1 MKGGYPMKKSSYL
14 ERAGKFAAL
23 RAQELEALGY
33 DPHNELRY
41 RLSRIF
47 EEAVVIINERKGWNA
62 RPIIDGSTR
71 NVVLCSDYCIKIDK
85 VERSFFGTSKDEY
98 NFFLEHKNDS
108 YGPFL
113 CPISK
118 VVIRD
123 YTFYIMPRVKGVG
136 HTNKNRFPRFIIE
149 DMRDLHNMNIG
160 VFHRQ
165 PIIIDYAAG
174 FE

>member
-1 MKGGYPMKKSSYL
+1 MARSSYIQ
-14 ERAGKFAAL
+14 RAEKFAAL
-23 RAQELEALGY
+23 LAQELEALGY
-33 DPHNELRY
+33 DSHSEPRY
-41 RLSRIF
+41 RLSSIF
-47 EEAVVIINERKGWNA
+47 ECAIESINERKGWNA
-62 RPIIDGSTR
+62 RSIIDGSTR

-85 VERSFFGTSKDEY
+85 VEHSFFGTSKDEY
-98 NFFLEHKNDS
+98 DFFLSHKDDS

-118 VVIRD
+118 VVIRN
-123 YTFYIMPRVKGVG
+123 YTFYIMPRVKSVG

-149 DMRDLHNMNIG
+149 DMCDLHNMNIG

>member
-1 MKGGYPMKKSSYL
+1 MAKSSYIQ
-14 ERAGKFAAL
+14 RAKKFATL
-23 RAQELEALGY
+23 LAQELEALGY
-33 DPHNELRY
+33 DSHDESRY
-41 RLSRIF
+41 RLSCIF
-47 EEAVVIINERKGWNA
+47 EDAVVNINVRKGWNA

-85 VERSFFGTSKDEY
+85 VERSYFGTSKDEY
-98 NFFLEHKNDS
+98 DFFLSHKDDA
-108 YGPFL
+108 YGQFL

-118 VVIRD
+118 VVIHG

-136 HTNKNRFPRFIIE
+136 YTYISRFPQFIRE
-149 DMRDLHNMNIG
+149 DMRDLHSMNVG

>member
-1 MKGGYPMKKSSYL
+1 MVKSSYIQ
-14 ERAGKFAAL
+14 RAEKFAAL
-23 RAQELEALGY
+23 LAQELEALGY
-33 DPHNELRY
+33 DPHDESRY

-47 EEAVVIINERKGWNA
+47 EDAIENINVRKGWNA
-62 RPIIDGSTR
+62 RSIIDGSTR

-85 VERSFFGTSKDEY
+85 VRCSIFGTSRDEY
-98 NFFLEHKNDS
+98 DFFLRHKDDS
-108 YGPFL
+108 YGQFL

-118 VVIRD
+118 AIINN
-123 YTFYIMPRVKGVG
+123 YIFYIMPRVKGVG
-136 HTNKNRFPRFIIE
+136 YTSASRFPQFIRD

>member
-1 MKGGYPMKKSSYL
+1 MAKSSYIQ
-14 ERAGKFAAL
+14 RAEKFAVL
-23 RAQELEALGY
+23 LAQELEALGY
-33 DPHNELRY
+33 DPHGKSRY

-47 EEAVVIINERKGWNA
+47 EDAIVNINVRKGWNA
-62 RPIIDGSTR
+62 RSIIDGSTR

-85 VERSFFGTSKDEY
+85 VQRSCFGTSKDEY
-98 NFFLEHKNDS
+98 DFFLHHKNDS
-108 YGPFL
+108 YGQFL

-118 VVIRD
+118 VVIND
-123 YTFYIMPRVKGVG
+123 YTFYIMPRVRGVG
-136 HTNKNRFPRFIIE
+136 YTSAKRFPLFIRE

>member
-1 MKGGYPMKKSSYL
+1 MKKSSYIQ
-14 ERAGKFAAL
+14 RAEKFAAL
-23 RAQELEALGY
+23 LAQELEALGY
-33 DPHNELRY
+33 DPRDESRY
-41 RLSRIF
+41 RLSCIF
-47 EEAVVIINERKGWNA
+47 EDAVENINVRKGWNA

-85 VERSFFGTSKDEY
+85 VKHSYFGTSKDEY
-98 NFFLEHKNDS
+98 DFFLRHKDDS
-108 YGPFL
+108 YGQFL

-118 VVIRD
+118 TVICD

-136 HTNKNRFPRFIIE
+136 YTNLTRFPQFVRE
-149 DMRDLHNMNIG
+149 DMRDLHFMNIG
-160 VFHRQ
+160 VFHRK

>member
-1 MKGGYPMKKSSYL
+1 MIKTSYIQ
-14 ERAGKFAAL
+14 RAKKFATL
-23 RAQELEALGY
+23 LAQELDALGY
-33 DPHNELRY
+33 DPHSESRY

-47 EEAVVIINERKGWNA
+47 EDAVVNINVRKGWNA
-62 RPIIDGSTR
+62 RSIIDGSTR

-85 VERSFFGTSKDEY
+85 VRCSYFETSKDEY
-98 NFFLEHKNDS
+98 DFFLHHKDDS
-108 YGPFL
+108 YGQFL

-118 VVIRD
+118 VVING
-123 YTFYIMPRVKGVG
+123 YTFYIMPRVRGVG
-136 HTNKNRFPRFIIE
+136 YTSAKRFPQFIRE
-149 DMRDLHNMNIG
+149 DMCDLHSMNIG